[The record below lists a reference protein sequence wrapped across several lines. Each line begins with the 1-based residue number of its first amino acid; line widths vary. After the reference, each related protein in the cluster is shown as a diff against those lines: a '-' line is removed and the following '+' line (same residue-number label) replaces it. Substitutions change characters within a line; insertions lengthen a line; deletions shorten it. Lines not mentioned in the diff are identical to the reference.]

1 MLRPTRLALYWLG
14 VLALVG
20 LVQGLLTVFGV
31 LGPAFAS
38 VSWALVLAILVL
50 MLLDALLLTRRL
62 APEVGRELPGNLAI
76 GRSGEVWLHIRQRS
90 QRPLTLEVFDH
101 PPAGLAFE
109 GLPQQVTLK
118 PGEHVRLA
126 YRLRPLRRG
135 RFLFERCELALR
147 SAIGLWTQR
156 RYLPVSSEGRVF
168 PDFARLYGAELRVM
182 DAWLGQMGVRQRQRR
197 GEGQAFHQLREFRD
211 GDSIRQIDWKA
222 TARKRS
228 PILREYQDE
237 RDQQIVLWL
246 DTSRRMRSQ
255 DGELSHFDHALNAGL
270 LLAYIALR
278 QGDAVGVR
286 TLTPSPCRVSPAKG
300 QRQLGTLLG
309 AVYDLDSHLGHADFS
324 EAATTLL
331 AWQKRR
337 ALVILL
343 TNLRDEDDE
352 ELLLA
357 LKRIGRHHRVLVASL
372 REEVLDQAQQST
384 VANTEQ
390 ALEYYAVVD
399 YLSERR
405 ALHERLAAHGIPV
418 LDVRPGELGT
428 ALVGKYLEW
437 KRAGVL

>member
-1 MLRPTRLALYWLG
+1 MLRPTRLALCWLG
-14 VLALVG
+14 VLALLG
-20 LVQGLLTVFGV
+20 LAQGLLALAGVFGAALAQV
-31 LGPAFAS
+31 G
-38 VSWALVLAILVL
+38 WALLAAVLIL
-50 MLLDALLLTRRL
+50 MLLDALLLSRRL
-62 APEVGRELPGNLAI
+62 APEVTRQLPGNLAI
-76 GRSGEVWLHIRQRS
+76 GNSSEVWLHIRQRS
-90 QRPLTLEVFDH
+90 ARPLTLEVFDH
-101 PPAGLAFE
+101 PPAGLEFE
-109 GLPQQVTLK
+109 QLPQQVTLQ
-118 PGEHVRLA
+118 PGQHVRLA

-135 RFLFERCELALR
+135 RFVFERCELGLR
-147 SAIGLWTQR
+147 SALGLWSQR

-168 PDFARLYGAELRVM
+168 PDFARLYGAELRMM
-182 DAWLGQMGVRQRQRR
+182 DAWLGRLGVRQRQRR
-197 GEGQAFHQLREFRD
+197 GEGQAFHQLREFTE
-211 GDSIRQIDWKA
+211 GDSLRQIDWKA

-228 PILREYQDE
+228 PIVREYQDE

-286 TLTPSPCRVSPAKG
+286 TLGAGPCRIPPAKG

-309 AVYDLDSHLGHADFS
+309 AVYDLDSHLGHTDFS
-324 EAATTLL
+324 EAATRLL

-372 REEVLDQAQQST
+372 REEALDHVQQRHVDSP
-384 VANTEQ
+384 AR
-390 ALEYYAVVD
+390 ALEYCAVVD
-399 YLSERR
+399 YQGERR
-405 ALHERLAAHGIPV
+405 ALHERLAAYGVPV
-418 LDVRPGELGT
+418 LDVRPAELGT

>member
-1 MLRPTRLALYWLG
+1 MRPTRLALYWLG
-14 VLALVG
+14 ALALVG
-20 LVQGLLTVFGV
+20 LAQGLLTVFGV

-62 APEVGRELPGNLAI
+62 APEVSRQLPGNLAI

-101 PPAGLAFE
+101 PPPGLAFE
-109 GLPQQVTLK
+109 DLPQQVTLK

-135 RFLFERCELALR
+135 RFLFERCELALS

-156 RYLPVSSEGRVF
+156 RYLPVSSEARVF

-197 GEGQAFHQLREFRD
+197 GEGQSFHQLREFRD

-222 TARKRS
+222 TARKRA
-228 PILREYQDE
+228 PIVREYQDE

-286 TLTPSPCRVSPAKG
+286 TLVPSPCRVSPAKG

-324 EAATTLL
+324 EAANTLL
-331 AWQKRR
+331 VWQKRR

-384 VANTEQ
+384 VASTAQ
-390 ALEYYAVVD
+390 ALEYCAVVD